1 MRRLLVPLLAL
12 PLCSDLLSQS
22 ATSKPSVDTK
32 AVADAAEK
40 APRRQGGFFGLT
52 LSEVHHD
59 GQVDLCIAV
68 FPGSEAERLGFKS
81 GDIIRAVNG
90 SKIEHGDDF
99 IQKIY
104 NTMRGYES
112 QEWKGKKHV
121 VTLERAGERI
131 DIDAGL
137 DDLDARPAVG
147 DKAPDFTL
155 LDASGEEEVTLSDL
169 MGDKPVFLVFGSYT

>member
-1 MRRLLVPLLAL
+1 MRRLLLPLLAL
-12 PLCSDLLSQS
+12 PLGSDLICQS
-22 ATSKPSVDTK
+22 PTSKPTV
-32 AVADAAEK
+32 VAEAADK
-40 APRRQGGFFGLT
+40 APHRKGGYFGLT
-52 LSEVHHD
+52 LSEEHHD
-59 GQVDLCIAV
+59 GRVDLRIAV
-68 FPGSEAERLGFKS
+68 FPGCEAEKLGFKS

-104 NTMRGYES
+104 GTMKGYEAP
-112 QEWKGKKHV
+112 EWKDRKEHFVTIERDGKSLD
-121 VTLERAGERI
+121 LEASL
-131 DIDAGL
+131 DQIDAH
-137 DDLDARPAVG
+137 PAVG